1 MAKIIG
7 YIVDN
12 DGTMKPVTDTPAS
25 APATEPAQQ
34 SPDKEPQGDAD
45 SADTSSGSDGTQKP
59 YEKWKKPDLEA
70 EVASRNEGRDDEDL
84 IEVEGK
90 GTVADLAAALIAD
103 DAAHA
108 E

>member
-12 DGTMKPVTDTPAS
+12 DGTMKPVTETPAPAPAAEPAKKSPDTGDAGSVDTPN
-25 APATEPAQQ
+25 
-34 SPDKEPQGDAD
+34 GD
-45 SADTSSGSDGTQKP
+45 DGTQKP

-70 EVASRNEGRDDEDL
+70 EVASRNEGRDGDDL
-84 IEVEGK
+84 IEVEGQ
-90 GTVADLAAALIAD
+90 GTIADLAAALIAD
-103 DAAHA
+103 DAAQA